1 MEDII
6 GFLFVMLYLLSY
18 LRGLIPK
25 RSRGQEEPAQSV
37 PQGPR
42 PQRRARD
49 PNSVEGMLEE
59 IRRQVAEAAREQEV
73 VEEHR
78 RTAGEHRPTPSE
90 HRPTVSE
97 REPFYSDHQ
106 QAPSEIQV
114 TRTEHEL
121 AESEHWV
128 SIEEHTK
135 GDVSLPPVP
144 LQAPAT
150 AGKARSRFARDLVRD
165 LRGGTQLA
173 RAVVLQEIL
182 GPPVSLREGTGR
194 PR

>member
-6 GFLFVMLYLLSY
+6 GFLFVTLYLLSY
-18 LRGLIPK
+18 LRGLLPK
-25 RSRGQEEPAQSV
+25 RSRGQEPAPPVSHGQ
-37 PQGPR
+37 PPKK
-42 PQRRARD
+42 AD

-78 RTAGEHRPTPSE
+78 RTAGEHLPTPSE

-97 REPFYSDHQ
+97 REPFYSDHR
-106 QAPSEIQV
+106 QAPSEILV
-114 TRTEHEL
+114 TQTEHEL
-121 AESEHWV
+121 AESEHRW
-128 SIEEHTK
+128 SLEEHTK

-150 AGKARSRFARDLVRD
+150 AGKPRTRFARDVVRD
-165 LRGGTQLA
+165 LRGGTRLA

-182 GPPVSLREGTGR
+182 GPPVSLREGSGR
-194 PR
+194 SR